1 MKEIGVIICNYNKSQ
16 YVVKCVESVLNSS
29 FEDIDV
35 VVVDNASTDDS
46 ISQLHKFENKIEIIE
61 NKENIGGSGGFNT
74 GSRTLL
80 QRQYKYIMLVDN
92 DVILEKEAI
101 EKLYNFMEQEK
112 EVGLAGA
119 KIMKMDQPEYLQEMG
134 AMIDYDSLGVKPFFA
149 GEKDRE
155 DLPDIVYCD
164 YVPACAL
171 IARVEAINKVGIMPE
186 HNFIYWDDM
195 EWGYNF
201 NQSGYKVASYNKAKV
216 WHKGGV
222 TVSTNTF
229 QVYYW
234 YRNKTRFF
242 LKHHLDMSHQE
253 IKEKILEEIFRAIY
267 ACFYSGRYNKS
278 KTLMNAFLDAING
291 VFGKAEDYKI
301 RPIDVVKDR
310 FSSVI
315 DNGDK
320 ILLEVNNEWDNF
332 KKVIQKI
339 NSFQKNCKCIVLN
352 DYKKI
357 SKEELQKKYP
367 ECKFIEYGEREPY
380 NKCLKLCKHI
390 FSVKDNKFEKIY
402 VDGWGNV
409 ILNQKELIQCNNY
422 KENLELFKL
431 FYEDILEKIMEI
443 GYE

>member
-35 VVVDNASTDDS
+35 LVVDNASTDDS
-46 ISQLHKFENKIEIIE
+46 ISQLHKFENKIEIIK

-74 GSRTLL
+74 GLRTLL

-112 EVGLAGA
+112 EIGLAGA

-134 AMIDYDSLGVKPFFA
+134 AMIDYDSLGVNPFFA
-149 GEKDRE
+149 GEKDRKE
-155 DLPDIVYCD
+155 IPNIIYCD

-171 IARVEAINKVGIMPE
+171 IARVEAIHKVGIMPE

-291 VFGKAEDYKI
+291 VIGKAEDYKI
-301 RPIDVVKDR
+301 RSIDVVKDR
-310 FSSVI
+310 FMSI
-315 DNGDK
+315 INNGDK
-320 ILLEVNNEWDNF
+320 ILLEVNDQWDNL

-339 NSFQKNCKCIVLN
+339 NSFQKNCKCIILS

-367 ECKFIEYGEREPY
+367 DCKFIEYGDCVSY
-380 NKCLKLCKHI
+380 NKYLKLCEHI

-402 VDGWGNV
+402 VDGWSNV

-431 FYEDILEKIMEI
+431 SYEDILEKVICETM
-443 GYE
+443 

>member
-1 MKEIGVIICNYNKSQ
+1 MKEIGVIICNYNKAQ

-35 VVVDNASTDDS
+35 LVVDNASTDDS
-46 ISQLHKFENKIEIIE
+46 ISQLHKFENKIEIIK

-74 GSRTLL
+74 GLRTLL

-112 EVGLAGA
+112 EIGLAGA

-134 AMIDYDSLGVKPFFA
+134 AMIDYDSLGVNPFFA
-149 GEKDRE
+149 GEKDRK
-155 DLPDIVYCD
+155 DIPDIVYCD

-171 IARVEAINKVGIMPE
+171 IARVEAIHKVGIMPE

-291 VFGKAEDYKI
+291 VIGKAEDYKI

-310 FSSVI
+310 FMSI
-315 DNGDK
+315 INNGDK
-320 ILLEVNNEWDNF
+320 ILLEVNDQWDNL

-339 NSFQKNCKCIVLN
+339 NSFQKNCKCIILS

-367 ECKFIEYGEREPY
+367 DCKFIEYGDCVSY
-380 NKCLKLCKHI
+380 NKYLKLCEHI

-431 FYEDILEKIMEI
+431 SYEDILEKVICETM
-443 GYE
+443 